1 MPLLAYDTYRPR
13 GDARTLI
20 RHATEFGRQYRA
32 QGYRL
37 TLRQLYYRM
46 VAADL
51 IPNTQESYDR
61 VGEILSRARMA
72 GMFDWNTLEDR
83 TRNPYIPWGSSGPD
97 TEIANLAAGYQ
108 IQKWE
113 TQPYH
118 VEVWVEKQA
127 LEDVIGRACSPL
139 QLPYLA
145 CRGYM
150 SQSEMWSC
158 SRRFLRALQKGKRV
172 RILHLGDHD
181 PSGMDMTRDIRER
194 LEKFLV
200 HDYIREARSDSP
212 AKGATSYAHLW
223 SAIGEEHGYKRS
235 PFAVDRIA
243 LNMDQ
248 IREFNPPP
256 NPAKVTDSRFESY
269 RERFGSESWELDALE
284 PAVLAELIRDSTLA
298 LRDEALW
305 TAALAKESREAEWLQ
320 EVADSYADNGFES

>member
-1 MPLLAYDTYRPR
+1 MPLLAYDTYAPR

-20 RHATEFGRQYRA
+20 RHATDFGRQYRN

-37 TLRQLYYRM
+37 TLRQLYYRF

-61 VGEILSRARMA
+61 LGSILSRARMA

-83 TRNPYIPWGSSGPD
+83 TRNASIPWGSAGPD
-97 TEIANLAAGYQ
+97 SEIRNLAAGYQ
-108 IQKWE
+108 IDKWE
-113 TQPYH
+113 DQPYH

-127 LEDVIGRACSPL
+127 LEDVIAQACYPL
-139 QLPYLA
+139 QIPYLA

-181 PSGMDMTRDIRER
+181 PSGIDMTRDIRER

-200 HDYIREARSDSP
+200 HDYLRQAEPDSP
-212 AKGATSYAHLW
+212 VKGAGSYEQVW
-223 SAIGEEHGYKRS
+223 SAIGEEHGYRRS

-248 IREFNPPP
+248 VREYDPPP

-269 RERFGSESWELDALE
+269 RERFGDESWELDALE
-284 PAVLAELIRDSTLA
+284 PAVLSDLIRDHTLA
-298 LRDEALW
+298 FRDEDRW

-320 EVADSYADNGFES
+320 EIADTYAENGFES